1 MEEKFSKETVLEQI
15 QKTKENIR
23 KAAQASGRSEN
34 DVILLAATKT
44 VDAQTINFAIDN
56 GITCIGENRVQ
67 ELLDKYDAINKDKV
81 DIHFIG
87 SLQTNKVKYI
97 ADKVSMIHSVD
108 SVKLAKEIDKQC
120 KKIGKVMNVLVEI
133 NIGREESKGG
143 IMPEEC
149 ESFLKEISC
158 FENIKICG
166 LMTIPP
172 KCVPQDFEP
181 NSVSFDVENDEKMSC
196 SKISY
201 KNRDFFQKIMKL
213 FLDISQKKL
222 DNIYMQYLSM
232 GMSDD
237 YEQAVREGSN
247 IVRIGR
253 GLFGSRT

>member
-1 MEEKFSKETVLEQI
+1 MDGKFSHETVA
-15 QKTKENIR
+15 ENIR
-23 KAAQASGRSEN
+23 QIRENIKKAALEAGRN
-34 DVILLAATKT
+34 PDDVLLLAATKT
-44 VDAQTINFAIDN
+44 VDADTINFAVDN

-67 ELLDKYDAINKDKV
+67 ELCDKYDAINKDKV

-87 SLQTNKVKYI
+87 TLQTNKVKYI

-133 NIGREESKGG
+133 NIGKEESKGG
-143 IMPEEC
+143 IMPEDC
-149 ESFLKEISC
+149 EEFLKEISV
-158 FENIKICG
+158 FENIRVCG

-172 KCVPQDFEP
+172 KCVSDDFQS
-181 NSVSFDVENDEKMSC
+181 NQTTFDSENCQKMTC

-201 KNRDFFQKIMKL
+201 KNQDFFKKIMKL

-237 YEQAVREGSN
+237 YEQAVTEGSS
-247 IVRIGR
+247 IVRVGR
-253 GLFGSRT
+253 SLFGSRI